1 MPQSLDKEQ
10 LSRNSFSFVG
20 VYLLSIKFNMFSE
33 EVMGDEF
40 QGTIL
45 KICEDGQ
52 EDDGLQ
58 DPILKFWI
66 IIADPNEWILP
77 QLPL

>member
-1 MPQSLDKEQ
+1 
-10 LSRNSFSFVG
+10 
-20 VYLLSIKFNMFSE
+20 
-33 EVMGDEF
+33 
-40 QGTIL
+40 
-45 KICEDGQ
+45 
-52 EDDGLQ
+52 LQ

>member
-1 MPQSLDKEQ
+1 MNFKVP
-10 LSRNSFSFVG
+10 
-20 VYLLSIKFNMFSE
+20 Y
-33 EVMGDEF
+33 
-40 QGTIL
+40 L

-52 EDDGLQ
+52 EGDGLQ